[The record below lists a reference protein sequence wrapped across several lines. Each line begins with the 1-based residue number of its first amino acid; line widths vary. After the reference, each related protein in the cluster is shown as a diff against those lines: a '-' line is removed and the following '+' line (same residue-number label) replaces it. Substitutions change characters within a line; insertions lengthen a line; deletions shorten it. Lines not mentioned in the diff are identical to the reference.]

1 MEQGSGRSP
10 RMANRS
16 ESAMS
21 LCLTAFVSAHIER
34 SLGKTDS
41 HGQPGDLHGEKS
53 NFASLKLAMT
63 YEADE
68 H

>member
-1 MEQGSGRSP
+1 
-10 RMANRS
+10 MANRS

-34 SLGKTDS
+34 SLGKTGS
-41 HGQPGDLHGEKS
+41 HGQLGDLNGEKS
-53 NFASLKLAMT
+53 NFANLKPATT